1 MNVHLELF
9 LKDEKLPFINTGE
22 GTIVDVFLSRAD
34 AARLMVRGLAR
45 MVGRNINNRWGAKS
59 VFEAIKE
66 TPLVA
71 TRKKHN
77 GIYKVL
83 FANDLRGQ
91 AEQHRA
97 LAKRY
102 TMRGHDRPPK
112 WNKGRKQRT

>member
-1 MNVHLELF
+1 MNINLELL
-9 LKDEKLPFINTGE
+9 LKDEKFPFINTDE
-22 GTIVDVFLSRAD
+22 GTIVDAFLSRAE

-45 MVGRNINNRWGAKS
+45 LAGKNINNRWKTES

-66 TPLVA
+66 TPLKA
-71 TRKKHN
+71 TRRKHN

-91 AEQHRA
+91 EEEHRA

-102 TMRGHDRPPK
+102 TTRGHDRPPK